1 MLNKKEM
8 AIAHIASAI
17 TVYSIRQN
25 TNTLPKNVSMIDFIL
40 KTVPDDIKPDITMDL
55 IDYVFSYV
63 SATRFDTQFHMCI
76 IHMIYCDIY
85 SNTGFTLCTS
95 ATKRCKR

>member
-1 MLNKKEM
+1 MLNNKEM

-25 TNTLPKNVSMIDFIL
+25 TDTLPKNVSMIDFIL
-40 KTVPDDIKPDITMDL
+40 KTVPDDIKPDINMDL

-63 SATRFDTQFHMCI
+63 SATRFDTQFHMC
-76 IHMIYCDIY
+76 M
-85 SNTGFTLCTS
+85 
-95 ATKRCKR
+95 

>member
-1 MLNKKEM
+1 MLNKKEI
-8 AIAHIASAI
+8 AIEHIASAI

-25 TNTLPKNVSMIDFIL
+25 TDTQPKNISMIDFIL

-63 SATRFDTQFHMCI
+63 SATRFDTQFHMC
-76 IHMIYCDIY
+76 
-85 SNTGFTLCTS
+85 
-95 ATKRCKR
+95 K

>member
-1 MLNKKEM
+1 MMNKKEI

-25 TNTLPKNVSMIDFIL
+25 TDSLPKNLSMIDFIL
-40 KTVPDDIKPDITMDL
+40 KTVPEDIKSNITMDL

-63 SATRFDTQFHMCI
+63 SATRFDTQFHMC
-76 IHMIYCDIY
+76 M
-85 SNTGFTLCTS
+85 
-95 ATKRCKR
+95 

>member
-1 MLNKKEM
+1 M

-25 TNTLPKNVSMIDFIL
+25 ADTLPKNVSMIDFIL
-40 KTVPDDIKPDITMDL
+40 KTVPEDIKSDITMDL

-63 SATRFDTQFHMCI
+63 SATRFDT
-76 IHMIYCDIY
+76 
-85 SNTGFTLCTS
+85 
-95 ATKRCKR
+95 

>member
-25 TNTLPKNVSMIDFIL
+25 TDTLPKNFSMIDFIL

-63 SATRFDTQFHMCI
+63 SATHFDT
-76 IHMIYCDIY
+76 
-85 SNTGFTLCTS
+85 
-95 ATKRCKR
+95 

>member
-1 MLNKKEM
+1 MLNKKEI

-25 TNTLPKNVSMIDFIL
+25 TDSLPKNISMIDFIL
-40 KTVPDDIKPDITMDL
+40 KTVPDNIKPDITMDL

-63 SATRFDTQFHMCI
+63 SATRFDT
-76 IHMIYCDIY
+76 
-85 SNTGFTLCTS
+85 
-95 ATKRCKR
+95 

>member
-17 TVYSIRQN
+17 TVYSIRQD

-40 KTVPDDIKPDITMDL
+40 KTVPEDIKSNITMDL

-63 SATRFDTQFHMCI
+63 SATRFDTQFHMC
-76 IHMIYCDIY
+76 M
-85 SNTGFTLCTS
+85 
-95 ATKRCKR
+95 

>member
-25 TNTLPKNVSMIDFIL
+25 TDSLPKNVSMIDFIL
-40 KTVPDDIKPDITMDL
+40 KTVPEDIKSNITMDL

-63 SATRFDTQFHMCI
+63 SVTHF
-76 IHMIYCDIY
+76 
-85 SNTGFTLCTS
+85 NT
-95 ATKRCKR
+95 

>member
-8 AIAHIASAI
+8 VIAHIASAI

-25 TNTLPKNVSMIDFIL
+25 TDSLQKNVSMIDFIL

-63 SATRFDTQFHMCI
+63 SATRFDT
-76 IHMIYCDIY
+76 
-85 SNTGFTLCTS
+85 
-95 ATKRCKR
+95 

>member
-8 AIAHIASAI
+8 VIAHIASAI

-25 TNTLPKNVSMIDFIL
+25 TDSLPKNVSMVDFIL
-40 KTVPDDIKPDITMDL
+40 KTVPADIKPDVTMDL

-63 SATRFDTQFHMCI
+63 SVTHF
-76 IHMIYCDIY
+76 
-85 SNTGFTLCTS
+85 NT
-95 ATKRCKR
+95 

>member
-8 AIAHIASAI
+8 SIAHIASAI

-25 TNTLPKNVSMIDFIL
+25 ANTLPKNVSMIDFIL
-40 KTVPDDIKPDITMDL
+40 KTVPDDIKLDITMDL

-63 SATRFDTQFHMCI
+63 SATHFDT
-76 IHMIYCDIY
+76 
-85 SNTGFTLCTS
+85 
-95 ATKRCKR
+95 

>member
-8 AIAHIASAI
+8 VIAHIASAI

-25 TNTLPKNVSMIDFIL
+25 TDTLPKNVSMIDFIL
-40 KTVPDDIKPDITMDL
+40 KTVPEDIKSNITMDL

-63 SATRFDTQFHMCI
+63 SATRFDT
-76 IHMIYCDIY
+76 
-85 SNTGFTLCTS
+85 
-95 ATKRCKR
+95 

>member
-8 AIAHIASAI
+8 VIAHIASAI
-17 TVYSIRQN
+17 TVYSIRQT

-63 SATRFDTQFHMCI
+63 SATRFDT
-76 IHMIYCDIY
+76 
-85 SNTGFTLCTS
+85 
-95 ATKRCKR
+95 